1 MSIILYELAGADPD
15 IRFSPFVWRTR
26 MALAHKG
33 LDYEGRP
40 WRFTEKETIEPS
52 GQGKVPVLVDGDRWV
67 ADSWA
72 IAEHLEAAY
81 PDRPSL
87 FGGAGGRE
95 GARFVQSWFETGV
108 MKFFAQLVI
117 KDVYDLLHEKDQDY
131 FRTSREERFG
141 KTLEELCPDPEAA
154 KQGLAQALTPMRQVL
169 KGQPYLGGEAPS
181 YMDYVPFGAFMWARC
196 VSDVQLLAEDDPV
209 EAWRRRLLDAHGG
222 AARQAPCKEA
232 A

>member
-1 MSIILYELAGADPD
+1 M
-15 IRFSPFVWRTR
+15 
-26 MALAHKG
+26 
-33 LDYEGRP
+33 
-40 WRFTEKETIEPS
+40 
-52 GQGKVPVLVDGDRWV
+52 
-67 ADSWA
+67 
-72 IAEHLEAAY
+72 
-81 PDRPSL
+81 
-87 FGGAGGRE
+87 
-95 GARFVQSWFETGV
+95 QSWFETGV

-117 KDVYDLLHEKDQDY
+117 KDVYGLLHEKDQDY

-154 KQGLAQALTPMRQVL
+154 KQGLAQALTPMRQIL
-169 KGQPYLGGEAPS
+169 KGQPYLGGDEPS